1 MLHSRTN
8 IQKKFLNRINT
19 YIVSCLTVLTLKLC
33 FILIGQCFV
42 FLCLLSYLEELLF
55 DLGGLVG
62 VRVFESVEF
71 CLEILSLLFQLVYF
85 LFVFFLE
92 I

>member
-1 MLHSRTN
+1 MVSQGWKISVLCLRACAG
-8 IQKKFLNRINT
+8 KFSIPV
-19 YIVSCLTVLTLKLC
+19 VSCLTVLTLKLC

-71 CLEILSLLFQLVYF
+71 CLEILSLLF
-85 LFVFFLE
+85 
-92 I
+92 